1 MILCSFVITL
11 RENIYIQN
19 VICSMQY
26 SFFHSLIP
34 TALGSKSTVGEFFN
48 PGVSCSDILNKNEDS
63 KDGFYWISLA
73 GSDPI
78 KVRASLLGW
87 FFSINL
93 SLQCRY
99 IFILTLIVQRSW
111 LNIRDLKNF

>member
-1 MILCSFVITL
+1 MK
-11 RENIYIQN
+11 IYIQN
-19 VICSMQY
+19 VICCMQY

-73 GSDPI
+73 GSDPT
-78 KVRASLLGW
+78 KVRASLLGC
-87 FFSINL
+87 FFFHKSFFTM
-93 SLQCRY
+93 SPY
-99 IFILTLIVQRSW
+99 IYSSVDRPTFMVKHL
-111 LNIRDLKNF
+111 